1 MDVILSICD
10 HYVGFDQAYS
20 LLASTATNSTLLHKA
35 AQYNEI
41 DFSPGSILT
50 RDNILRQALS
60 LFTITWLFGIVIY
73 LVFATL
79 SYIFIFD
86 HRTFEHPKFLKHQIR
101 LEIMQTMRSLPVM
114 AIFTTPWF
122 LAEVRGHSKM
132 YADVETHGWFY
143 FFAQFPIFLIFTDSL
158 IYLIHRA
165 LHSKYLYK
173 NLHKPHHKWI
183 MPTPYASHAFHPLDG
198 YAQSL
203 PYHIFPFLLPLHKY
217 AYIALFTFIN
227 IWTVMI
233 HDGEYLANDPII
245 NGAACHSLH
254 HLKFSCNYGQFTTLF
269 DRLGGSYVPPNPE
282 LFDKALNKAS
292 WERQAKEVD
301 EIRTM
306 IGELEATKPEGE
318 EEREAHLIEKP
329 SVFQEGATSSADKLK
344 VDGSELRPRRR

>member
-1 MDVILSICD
+1 MDVILMLCD
-10 HYVGFDQAYS
+10 HYAGFDQAYS
-20 LLASTATNSTLLHKA
+20 LLAPSNTNSTLLLKA
-35 AQYNEI
+35 ARFNEL
-41 DFSPGSILT
+41 DFSAGSILT
-50 RDNILRQALS
+50 RDNFLRQGFS
-60 LFTITWLFGIVIY
+60 LFSITWIFGLLTYFLF
-73 LVFATL
+73 ASL

-101 LEIMQTMRSLPVM
+101 MEIMQTMSALPVM
-114 AIFTTPWF
+114 AVVTMPWF
-122 LAEVRGHSKM
+122 LAEVRGYSKM
-132 YADVETHGWFY
+132 YANVDDHGWFY
-143 FFAQFPIFLIFTDSL
+143 LVAQFPIFLLFTDSL

-173 NLHKPHHKWI
+173 HLHKPHHKWI

-203 PYHIFPFLLPLHKY
+203 PYHIFPFILPLHKY

-227 IWTVMI
+227 IWTVLI

-282 LFDKALNKAS
+282 LFDKAMNKAS
-292 WERQAKEVD
+292 WNQQAKEVD
-301 EIRTM
+301 EIRTL
-306 IGELEATKPEGE
+306 IGELEATKADGE
-318 EEREAHLIEKP
+318 EEREAHLIDKV
-329 SVFQEGATSSADKLK
+329 SVFQEGGTDNSAKLRARK
-344 VDGSELRPRRR
+344 